1 MNKNKTIGALLAATL
16 MVNSMPFVF
25 ADSSKVVTMAADLTP
40 QQQEAILK
48 YFGVNDKNEVEIVDV
63 NNQDERHYLEGVA
76 SEAQI
81 GRKTYSC
88 CYIEPTESGK
98 GVNVRTANLTYVTA
112 SMISS
117 TLITAGVKDANVLA
131 AAPFKVS
138 GTGALTGCFKA
149 FEQATGEKL
158 DEDKKE
164 LATEEIVTTGKL
176 GDQYSP
182 EVAAGMVNDMKADVI
197 KNGTSD
203 KTQIAETINNIS
215 NNYNIKLTDDNK
227 QELEVLLAKI
237 AEQDYKYKELEASL
251 NHVAEGV
258 SQQLDELGIDAK
270 TSAPSGIIYN
280 IKNFFVNIFDYKE
293 LEASLNHVAEG
304 VSQQLDELGIDAKT
318 SAPSGIIYNIKNF
331 FVNIFDGKDDLGILE
346 QTNDKALGAS
356 VVIDSTEEALRPVVD
371 EVKESGIWEKIKGWF
386 QSLFGKDEGKSIENL
401 DQDGDIKG
409 EPKVTTDNSNDQFN
423 KEANP
428 NDEADTSG
436 DPYVQEG
443 DFGDYPE
450 EPVDYGEKEYHEP
463 GEF

>member
-158 DEDKKE
+158 DEEKKE

-227 QELEVLLAKI
+227 QELEALLAKI
-237 AEQDYKYKELEASL
+237 AEQDYK
-251 NHVAEGV
+251 
-258 SQQLDELGIDAK
+258 
-270 TSAPSGIIYN
+270 
-280 IKNFFVNIFDYKE
+280 YKE

>member
-1 MNKNKTIGALLAATL
+1 MNKNKTIGALLATTL

-48 YFGVNDKNEVEIVDV
+48 YFGVNNKNEVEIVDV

-203 KTQIAETINNIS
+203 KIQIAETINNIS

-227 QELEVLLAKI
+227 QELEALLAKI
-237 AEQDYKYKELEASL
+237 AEQDYK
-251 NHVAEGV
+251 
-258 SQQLDELGIDAK
+258 
-270 TSAPSGIIYN
+270 
-280 IKNFFVNIFDYKE
+280 YKE

-356 VVIDSTEEALRPVVD
+356 VVIDSTEEALRPVAD

>member
-48 YFGVNDKNEVEIVDV
+48 YFGVNNKNEVEIVDV

-227 QELEVLLAKI
+227 QELEALLAKI
-237 AEQDYKYKELEASL
+237 AEQDYK
-251 NHVAEGV
+251 
-258 SQQLDELGIDAK
+258 
-270 TSAPSGIIYN
+270 
-280 IKNFFVNIFDYKE
+280 YKE

-386 QSLFGKDEGKSIENL
+386 QSLFGKDEEKSIENL

-450 EPVDYGEKEYHEP
+450 EPIDYGEKEYHEP

>member
-48 YFGVNDKNEVEIVDV
+48 YFGVNNKNEVEIVDV

-227 QELEVLLAKI
+227 QELEALLAKI

-251 NHVAEGV
+251 N
-258 SQQLDELGIDAK
+258 
-270 TSAPSGIIYN
+270 Y
-280 IKNFFVNIFDYKE
+280 
-293 LEASLNHVAEG
+293 VAEG

>member
-227 QELEVLLAKI
+227 QELEALLAKI
-237 AEQDYKYKELEASL
+237 AEQDYK
-251 NHVAEGV
+251 
-258 SQQLDELGIDAK
+258 
-270 TSAPSGIIYN
+270 
-280 IKNFFVNIFDYKE
+280 YKE

-386 QSLFGKDEGKSIENL
+386 KSLFSKDEEKSIENL

-443 DFGDYPE
+443 DFGNYPD

>member
-16 MVNSMPFVF
+16 LVNSMPFVF

-280 IKNFFVNIFDYKE
+280 IKNFFVNIFD
-293 LEASLNHVAEG
+293 
-304 VSQQLDELGIDAKT
+304 
-318 SAPSGIIYNIKNF
+318 
-331 FVNIFDGKDDLGILE
+331 GKDDLGILE

-386 QSLFGKDEGKSIENL
+386 QSLFGKDEEKSIENL

-450 EPVDYGEKEYHEP
+450 EPIDYGEKEYHEP

>member
-227 QELEVLLAKI
+227 QELEALLAKI
-237 AEQDYKYKELEASL
+237 AEQDYK
-251 NHVAEGV
+251 
-258 SQQLDELGIDAK
+258 
-270 TSAPSGIIYN
+270 
-280 IKNFFVNIFDYKE
+280 YKE

>member
-48 YFGVNDKNEVEIVDV
+48 YFGVNDKNEVEIVNV

-227 QELEVLLAKI
+227 QELEALLAKI
-237 AEQDYKYKELEASL
+237 AEQDYK
-251 NHVAEGV
+251 
-258 SQQLDELGIDAK
+258 
-270 TSAPSGIIYN
+270 
-280 IKNFFVNIFDYKE
+280 YKE

>member
-227 QELEVLLAKI
+227 QELEALLAKI
-237 AEQDYKYKELEASL
+237 AEQDYK
-251 NHVAEGV
+251 
-258 SQQLDELGIDAK
+258 
-270 TSAPSGIIYN
+270 
-280 IKNFFVNIFDYKE
+280 YKE

-386 QSLFGKDEGKSIENL
+386 QSLFSKDEEKSIENL

-443 DFGDYPE
+443 DFGNYPD

>member
-48 YFGVNDKNEVEIVDV
+48 YFGVNNKNEVEIVDV

-81 GRKTYSC
+81 GKKTYSC

-98 GVNVRTANLTYVTA
+98 GVNVKTANLTYVTA

-227 QELEVLLAKI
+227 QELEALLAKI

-258 SQQLDELGIDAK
+258 TQQLEELGIEAK

-280 IKNFFVNIFDYKE
+280 V
-293 LEASLNHVAEG
+293 
-304 VSQQLDELGIDAKT
+304 
-318 SAPSGIIYNIKNF
+318 KNF

-356 VVIDSTEEALRPVVD
+356 VVIDSTEEVLRPVVD
-371 EVKESGIWEKIKGWF
+371 EVKDSGIWEKIKGWF
-386 QSLFGKDEGKSIENL
+386 KSLFGKDEKTEDKSIENL

-409 EPKVTTDNSNDQFN
+409 EPKVTTDNSDDQFN
-423 KEANP
+423 KEGNP
-428 NDEADTSG
+428 NDETDTSG

-443 DFGDYPE
+443 DFGNYPE
-450 EPVDYGEKEYHEP
+450 ESVDYGEKEYHEP

>member
-48 YFGVNDKNEVEIVDV
+48 YFGVNNKNEVEIVNV

-158 DEDKKE
+158 DEEKKE

-227 QELEVLLAKI
+227 QELEALLAKI
-237 AEQDYKYKELEASL
+237 AEQDYK
-251 NHVAEGV
+251 
-258 SQQLDELGIDAK
+258 
-270 TSAPSGIIYN
+270 
-280 IKNFFVNIFDYKE
+280 YKE

-386 QSLFGKDEGKSIENL
+386 QSLFGKDEEKSIENL

>member
-1 MNKNKTIGALLAATL
+1 MNKNKTIGALLATTL

-48 YFGVNDKNEVEIVDV
+48 YFGVNNKNEVEIVDV

-203 KTQIAETINNIS
+203 KIQIAETINNIS

-227 QELEVLLAKI
+227 QELEALLAKI

-270 TSAPSGIIYN
+270 TSAPSGIM
-280 IKNFFVNIFDYKE
+280 
-293 LEASLNHVAEG
+293 
-304 VSQQLDELGIDAKT
+304 
-318 SAPSGIIYNIKNF
+318 YNIKNF

>member
-227 QELEVLLAKI
+227 QELEALLAKI
-237 AEQDYKYKELEASL
+237 AEQDYK
-251 NHVAEGV
+251 
-258 SQQLDELGIDAK
+258 
-270 TSAPSGIIYN
+270 
-280 IKNFFVNIFDYKE
+280 YKE

-386 QSLFGKDEGKSIENL
+386 QSLFSKDEEKSIENL

-443 DFGDYPE
+443 DFGDYPD

>member
-16 MVNSMPFVF
+16 MVNSTPFVF

-48 YFGVNDKNEVEIVDV
+48 YFGVNNKNEVEIVDV

-227 QELEVLLAKI
+227 QELEALLAKI
-237 AEQDYKYKELEASL
+237 AEQDYK
-251 NHVAEGV
+251 
-258 SQQLDELGIDAK
+258 
-270 TSAPSGIIYN
+270 
-280 IKNFFVNIFDYKE
+280 YKE

-386 QSLFGKDEGKSIENL
+386 KSLFDKDEDKSIENL

-423 KEANP
+423 KEGNT

>member
-48 YFGVNDKNEVEIVDV
+48 YFGVNNKNEVEIVDV

-227 QELEVLLAKI
+227 QELEALLAKI
-237 AEQDYKYKELEASL
+237 AEQDYK
-251 NHVAEGV
+251 
-258 SQQLDELGIDAK
+258 
-270 TSAPSGIIYN
+270 
-280 IKNFFVNIFDYKE
+280 YKE

-386 QSLFGKDEGKSIENL
+386 QSLFGKDEEKSIENL

-423 KEANP
+423 EEGNQ

>member
-1 MNKNKTIGALLAATL
+1 MKMNKNKTIGALLAATL

-48 YFGVNDKNEVEIVDV
+48 YFGVNNKNEVEIVDV

-280 IKNFFVNIFDYKE
+280 IKNFFVNIFD
-293 LEASLNHVAEG
+293 
-304 VSQQLDELGIDAKT
+304 
-318 SAPSGIIYNIKNF
+318 
-331 FVNIFDGKDDLGILE
+331 GKDDLGILE

-450 EPVDYGEKEYHEP
+450 EPIDYGEKEYHEP

>member
-1 MNKNKTIGALLAATL
+1 MDWNLFQLEVINRAKSYGI
-16 MVNSMPFVF
+16 
-25 ADSSKVVTMAADLTP
+25 DLT
-40 QQQEAILK
+40 E
-48 YFGVNDKNEVEIVDV
+48 Y
-63 NNQDERHYLEGVA
+63 
-76 SEAQI
+76 
-81 GRKTYSC
+81 C

-98 GVNVRTANLTYVTA
+98 GVNVRTANLSYVTA

-182 EVAAGMVNDMKADVI
+182 EIASGMVNDMKADVI

-227 QELEVLLAKI
+227 AELEALLSKI
-237 AEQDYKYKELEASL
+237 AEQDYKYKDLEKSL
-251 NHVAEGV
+251 NHVAEGLT
-258 SQQLDELGIDAK
+258 QQLDELGIDAK
-270 TSAPSGIIYN
+270 TSAPSGI
-280 IKNFFVNIFDYKE
+280 
-293 LEASLNHVAEG
+293 L
-304 VSQQLDELGIDAKT
+304 
-318 SAPSGIIYNIKNF
+318 YNIKNF

-346 QTNDKALGAS
+346 QTNDKALGSS

-371 EVKESGIWEKIKGWF
+371 EVKDSGIWEKVKNWF
-386 QSLFGKDEGKSIENL
+386 KSLFGKNEDKSIENL
-401 DQDGDIKG
+401 DEDGDIKG
-409 EPKVTTDNSNDQFN
+409 ESKITTDNPNDQFN
-423 KEANP
+423 SDGEDASSP
-428 NDEADTSG
+428 ADTSG

-450 EPVDYGEKEYHEP
+450 EPVDYGEKESHEP

>member
-280 IKNFFVNIFDYKE
+280 IKNFFVNIFD
-293 LEASLNHVAEG
+293 
-304 VSQQLDELGIDAKT
+304 
-318 SAPSGIIYNIKNF
+318 
-331 FVNIFDGKDDLGILE
+331 GKDDLGILE

-436 DPYVQEG
+436 DPYVREG

>member
-48 YFGVNDKNEVEIVDV
+48 YFGVNNKNEVEIVNV

-227 QELEVLLAKI
+227 QELEALLAKI
-237 AEQDYKYKELEASL
+237 AEQDYK
-251 NHVAEGV
+251 
-258 SQQLDELGIDAK
+258 
-270 TSAPSGIIYN
+270 
-280 IKNFFVNIFDYKE
+280 YKE

-386 QSLFGKDEGKSIENL
+386 QSLFGKDEEKSIENL

>member
-48 YFGVNDKNEVEIVDV
+48 YFGVNDKNEVEIVNV

-227 QELEVLLAKI
+227 QELEALLAKI
-237 AEQDYKYKELEASL
+237 AEQDYK
-251 NHVAEGV
+251 
-258 SQQLDELGIDAK
+258 
-270 TSAPSGIIYN
+270 
-280 IKNFFVNIFDYKE
+280 YKE

-386 QSLFGKDEGKSIENL
+386 QSLFGKDEEKSIENL

>member
-48 YFGVNDKNEVEIVDV
+48 YFGVNNKNEVEIVDV

-280 IKNFFVNIFDYKE
+280 IKNFFVNIFD
-293 LEASLNHVAEG
+293 
-304 VSQQLDELGIDAKT
+304 
-318 SAPSGIIYNIKNF
+318 
-331 FVNIFDGKDDLGILE
+331 GKDDLGILE

-386 QSLFGKDEGKSIENL
+386 QSLFGKDEGKSIENI

>member
-227 QELEVLLAKI
+227 QELEALLAKI
-237 AEQDYKYKELEASL
+237 AEQDYK
-251 NHVAEGV
+251 
-258 SQQLDELGIDAK
+258 
-270 TSAPSGIIYN
+270 
-280 IKNFFVNIFDYKE
+280 YKE

-450 EPVDYGEKEYHEP
+450 EPIDYGEKEYHEP

>member
-76 SEAQI
+76 SEAQV

-227 QELEVLLAKI
+227 QELEALLAKI

-280 IKNFFVNIFDYKE
+280 IKNFFVNIFD
-293 LEASLNHVAEG
+293 
-304 VSQQLDELGIDAKT
+304 D
-318 SAPSGIIYNIKNF
+318 
-331 FVNIFDGKDDLGILE
+331 KDDLGILE

>member
-48 YFGVNDKNEVEIVDV
+48 YFGVNNKNEVEIVNV

-158 DEDKKE
+158 DEEKKE

-227 QELEVLLAKI
+227 QELEALLAKI
-237 AEQDYKYKELEASL
+237 AEQDYK
-251 NHVAEGV
+251 
-258 SQQLDELGIDAK
+258 
-270 TSAPSGIIYN
+270 
-280 IKNFFVNIFDYKE
+280 YKE